1 MATLKE
7 KILELLKTN
16 NGLSDREI
24 TNRIFGEVYPQ
35 QSVNQACN
43 GMNKAGII
51 TRKTREDGKIGNY
64 TVCQINIIKKDLPK
78 LKSIEIESKNYF
90 KIGDFSKKIITL
102 GEITF
107 NKTKVIFEYFN
118 KCNIFVELKNKTVL
132 QTLEN
137 KKYSKLRNEMFEKYN
152 NHLDTKIGDFLIFL
166 KNNNDSFYKK
176 FLNPYGDG
184 EYCKFMISDQEVID
198 KKGLYLYKLGEEV
211 LYIGRCRD
219 SFKKRF
225 NQGYGTIHPKNCYLD
240 GQSTNCH
247 INSLINKT
255 DGSIE
260 LFVAFF
266 TSDSEIENNERRLIH
281 DFKPKW
287 NVALKS

>member
-1 MATLKE
+1 
-7 KILELLKTN
+7 
-16 NGLSDREI
+16 
-24 TNRIFGEVYPQ
+24 
-35 QSVNQACN
+35 
-43 GMNKAGII
+43 
-51 TRKTREDGKIGNY
+51 
-64 TVCQINIIKKDLPK
+64 
-78 LKSIEIESKNYF
+78 
-90 KIGDFSKKIITL
+90 
-102 GEITF
+102 
-107 NKTKVIFEYFN
+107 
-118 KCNIFVELKNKTVL
+118 
-132 QTLEN
+132 
-137 KKYSKLRNEMFEKYN
+137 MFEKYN

-255 DGSIE
+255 DGSIKME
-260 LFVAFF
+260 P
-266 TSDSEIENNERRLIH
+266 IR
-281 DFKPKW
+281 
-287 NVALKS
+287 